1 MSSCRIISTQLFF
14 SILSNIS
21 NGGTGRRGRRPLPM
35 KCYRTSFQLLSAFA
49 IRKSAAIFFNAAILS
64 ILCGIRKT
72 TKRGQ
77 VIFLQIRH
85 EGTIENIIQKAEKQK
100 ARRKAC
106 FGVMTKSGNLF
117 QPLGEG
123 RRTRR
128 YAARGVFP
136 PEKQPPFC
144 FILPQ
149 EKVLGKM
156 HKHAR
161 LQTQKN
167 TPPACSFGFMMLA
180 YFSSISEGSHMEGAS

>member
-35 KCYRTSFQLLSAFA
+35 KCCRTSFQLLGAFA

-85 EGTIENIIQKAEKQK
+85 EGIIENIIQNAEKQK
-100 ARRKAC
+100 ARQKAC

-123 RRTRR
+123 RRMRR
-128 YAARGVFP
+128 YAAHGVFP
-136 PEKQPPFC
+136 SEKTPPF
-144 FILPQ
+144 FSFY
-149 EKVLGKM
+149 
-156 HKHAR
+156 HR
-161 LQTQKN
+161 QKFLTRCTN
-167 TPPACSFGFMMLA
+167 MLA
-180 YFSSISEGSHMEGAS
+180 CKHKRTRRRRVLLVL

>member
-14 SILSNIS
+14 SIPSNIS

-35 KCYRTSFQLLSAFA
+35 KCCRTSFQLLSAFA

-85 EGTIENIIQKAEKQK
+85 EGIIENIIQNAEKQK

-128 YAARGVFP
+128 YAAHGVFP
-136 PEKQPPFC
+136 SEKTPPF
-144 FILPQ
+144 FSFY
-149 EKVLGKM
+149 
-156 HKHAR
+156 HR
-161 LQTQKN
+161 QKFLTRCTN
-167 TPPACSFGFMMLA
+167 MLA
-180 YFSSISEGSHMEGAS
+180 CKHKRTRLRRVLLVL